1 MGDPENK
8 KNQHNMKWWQ
18 LSLFGVGCTIGTGFF
33 LGSSIGIQMTGPSV
47 IISFIAAGLAT
58 YLVYDA
64 LSAMMAVH
72 PEKGS
77 FREYAKK
84 AFGHWAGFSVG
95 WVYCSSELLIMGSQ
109 LTALSIFSRFW
120 FPQIPLWI
128 FAVCY
133 GALGIVVLLA
143 GAKKLSDLENL
154 FAVLKVAAI
163 VMFIII
169 AIYFVFAEISRM
181 GALHIPVSPQ
191 DFFPEGVSGLWTSLI
206 FAFYAFGGIE
216 VMGLMA
222 AELRKP
228 EEAPKAGR
236 VMLGLLVIIYGMS
249 ISLALILVQWNQ
261 FSSEESPFV
270 TVLEQFHLTFFSHLF
285 NAVFIIAGF
294 STMVAALYG
303 VTMILTTLAEDGDAP
318 SMFARKER
326 LSVSVPSL
334 ILLIV
339 ALGASI
345 IMALLLPENIY
356 EYVTTGAGL
365 MLIYNWLFIL
375 QSSRRLTKPDTAGQ
389 VKIQMG
395 MVLVL
400 LAVSGAAVSESSR
413 PGFLISLGFVAV
425 IGMVSFFQSKIRS
438 EKELR

>member
-1 MGDPENK
+1 
-8 KNQHNMKWWQ
+8 
-18 LSLFGVGCTIGTGFF
+18 
-33 LGSSIGIQMTGPSV
+33 
-47 IISFIAAGLAT
+47 
-58 YLVYDA
+58 
-64 LSAMMAVH
+64 
-72 PEKGS
+72 
-77 FREYAKK
+77 
-84 AFGHWAGFSVG
+84 
-95 WVYCSSELLIMGSQ
+95 
-109 LTALSIFSRFW
+109 
-120 FPQIPLWI
+120 
-128 FAVCY
+128 
-133 GALGIVVLLA
+133 
-143 GAKKLSDLENL
+143 
-154 FAVLKVAAI
+154 
-163 VMFIII
+163 
-169 AIYFVFAEISRM
+169 
-181 GALHIPVSPQ
+181 
-191 DFFPEGVSGLWTSLI
+191 
-206 FAFYAFGGIE
+206 
-216 VMGLMA
+216 MGLMA

-375 QSSRRLTKPDTAGQ
+375 QSSRRLTEPDTAGQ

-425 IGMVSFFQSKIRS
+425 IGMVSCFQSKIRS